1 MIIRLIL
8 SLAFI
13 GGVLFFAARVAKKRG
28 LGQGNG
34 LIEVVAR
41 QRMGRTSSVN
51 VVRIGDVVLVVGATE
66 EHVTLLAEVDAEAV
80 ETALQQQRPPAA
92 PAGGQRRRRVGRG
105 RRAGR
110 PRSPPARWP
119 ARSSTAPAGAR
130 WSTSCASGRCAAHDR
145 CASFARR
152 RPAPSSVAGRRWSR
166 CSMLASAVLVVLLAG
181 PASAAPSG
189 PVAPTAPTAPVVPGA
204 GNIGISVGNG
214 SPSSS
219 ITLILAIT
227 VLSIAPS
234 VLLLC
239 TSFTKIIVV
248 LGLTRNA
255 LGLPTSPPNQV
266 LTGIALFLTL
276 FVMGPVFSNINDV
289 AVQPY
294 MNGKLSVSQAYDKG
308 VVPLQ
313 GFLLKNTRQDE
324 LKLMI
329 GLSGEKKPASAKDV
343 SMTTLI
349 PAFVLSELK
358 SAFIIGLVVFIPFL
372 VLDMLVSAALMA
384 MGMMMVP
391 PTIVSLPF
399 KLLLFVMVDG
409 WGLITTA
416 LVGSYTGSG

>member
-1 MIIRLIL
+1 MTAPTLRRPVAESAPRLPVRGSATRRRSAL
-8 SLAFI
+8 V
-13 GGVLFFAARVAKKRG
+13 VLF
-28 LGQGNG
+28 
-34 LIEVVAR
+34 
-41 QRMGRTSSVN
+41 
-51 VVRIGDVVLVVGATE
+51 
-66 EHVTLLAEVDAEAV
+66 LLAN
-80 ETALQQQRPPAA
+80 AL
-92 PAGGQRRRRVGRG
+92 
-105 RRAGR
+105 
-110 PRSPPARWP
+110 
-119 ARSSTAPAGAR
+119 
-130 WSTSCASGRCAAHDR
+130 
-145 CASFARR
+145 
-152 RPAPSSVAGRRWSR
+152 
-166 CSMLASAVLVVLLAG
+166 LVVLLAG
-181 PASAAPSG
+181 PASAAPKA
-189 PVAPTAPTAPVVPGA
+189 PVAPVAPTAPVVPGA

-329 GLSGEKKPASAKDV
+329 GLSGEKKPAKAADV

-358 SAFIIGLVVFIPFL
+358 SAFIIGLVIFIPFL

>member
-1 MIIRLIL
+1 M
-8 SLAFI
+8 
-13 GGVLFFAARVAKKRG
+13 
-28 LGQGNG
+28 
-34 LIEVVAR
+34 
-41 QRMGRTSSVN
+41 
-51 VVRIGDVVLVVGATE
+51 
-66 EHVTLLAEVDAEAV
+66 
-80 ETALQQQRPPAA
+80 
-92 PAGGQRRRRVGRG
+92 
-105 RRAGR
+105 
-110 PRSPPARWP
+110 
-119 ARSSTAPAGAR
+119 TAPALPLPRAG
-130 WSTSCASGRCAAHDR
+130 SP
-145 CASFARR
+145 ARR
-152 RPAPSSVAGRRWSR
+152 RAALGLLLMLLCAVA
-166 CSMLASAVLVVLLAG
+166 VVLLAG
-181 PASAAPSG
+181 PASAAPTG
-189 PVAPTAPTAPVVPGA
+189 PTAPTAPTSPVVPGA

-234 VLLLC
+234 VLLLA

-276 FVMGPVFSNINDV
+276 FVMGPVFGDINKV

-294 MNGKLSVSQAYDKG
+294 MNGKMSVSQAYEAG
-308 VVPLQ
+308 SVPLK

-329 GLSGEKKPASAKDV
+329 GLSGEKKPAKPENV
-343 SMTTLI
+343 TLTTLI

-399 KLLLFVMVDG
+399 KLLLFVVVDG